1 MLIRIKT
8 GYREELL
15 RNMLK
20 THAEKV
26 SNMNLNLCSVMA
38 YKSLTKFLLREIK
51 NIEDELINVISEE
64 DGNRSNE
71 PLQNL

>member
-15 RNMLK
+15 RNMIK
-20 THAEKV
+20 THAEKGN
-26 SNMNLNLCSVMA
+26 NMNLNLYSVMA
-38 YKSLTKFLLREIK
+38 YKALTRFLLREIK
-51 NIEDELINVISEE
+51 SIDDELIDVISEE

-71 PLQNL
+71 PPQNL